1 MDSGDDADVD
11 EGQGEEGEEQGE
23 EMMCEDGGGAEDG
36 QDGESEGESEE
47 NEGDEDDESGGNDSD
62 EGKDEAGAPGFDLD
76 AKMAEN
82 PDDDRLV
89 IPDDQLKK
97 ADDLKY
103 EDKLACL
110 LGIKA
115 MGFDIT
121 EELKKIQE
129 DRNGPTDAALEPDVA
144 VKKKELGPDSE
155 ESEPEDQGNG
165 LGLDQKFREIQ
176 QNKPTPSLFASMAI
190 KPVPAGPSLF
200 SQAVP
205 KKTNQNPTF
214 MSSGLFK

>member
-1 MDSGDDADVD
+1 
-11 EGQGEEGEEQGE
+11 
-23 EMMCEDGGGAEDG
+23 MMCEDGEGIEGGEGAEDG

-47 NEGDEDDESGGNDSD
+47 NEDDEDDESGENDN
-62 EGKDEAGAPGFDLD
+62 DEAGAPGFDLD

-129 DRNGPTDAALEPDVA
+129 DRNGPTDSALEPEVA
-144 VKKKELGPDSE
+144 VEKKELGSDSE

-176 QNKPTPSLFASMAI
+176 QNKPAPSLFANMAI
-190 KPVPAGPSLF
+190 KPVPVGPSLF

>member
-1 MDSGDDADVD
+1 
-11 EGQGEEGEEQGE
+11 
-23 EMMCEDGGGAEDG
+23 MMCEVGEGGGDA
-36 QDGESEGESEE
+36 QDGESEGDSEE
-47 NEGDEDDESGGNDSD
+47 NEDDEDGESGENDND
-62 EGKDEAGAPGFDLD
+62 EAGDEAGAPGFDLD

-129 DRNGPTDAALEPDVA
+129 DRKGPTDAAPDPEVA
-144 VKKKELGPDSE
+144 VEKKELGSDSE
-155 ESEPEDQGNG
+155 ESEPEDQGVG

-176 QNKPTPSLFASMAI
+176 QNKPAPSLFANMAI

-200 SQAVP
+200 SRAVP
-205 KKTNQNPTF
+205 KKTNQNPKF